1 MSINFDLMWQFF
13 GSMPKVEGIKARVMC
28 VFGCMYVCV
37 CVFVCDTCSYCI
49 YCQ

>member
-28 VFGCMYVCV
+28 VYV
-37 CVFVCDTCSYCI
+37 CVFVCDTCSYCM

>member
-37 CVFVCDTCSYCI
+37 CLYVTLVHTVYTVNK
-49 YCQ
+49 